1 MPAMPGRLNTVPA
14 GLIAFYG
21 TDMKPRQ
28 SHPWDIA
35 SIVSQG
41 VDMSFA
47 QSSIIEPAS
56 GRPADACVIFLHGQG
71 GSGYDFEPL
80 FHALALP
87 DSSAVRFVLPG
98 APMRQLECRQ
108 GARASAW
115 YDAAPGEIAG
125 GHAQQ
130 QMVDAVRQVEM
141 RIDSALADGI
151 DASRIILGGFGQGA
165 DIAAHA
171 ALGYRKGLGGLMML
185 STALGT
191 MPSNTHDANRHLL
204 ITMHHGRQ
212 DPVVGEAA
220 ARQRAEQFIRMG
232 YSVDYHAHT
241 MGNEFCAD
249 ELSQLRAWLVTRL
262 IRTRLV
268 A

>member
-1 MPAMPGRLNTVPA
+1 
-14 GLIAFYG
+14 
-21 TDMKPRQ
+21 
-28 SHPWDIA
+28 
-35 SIVSQG
+35 
-41 VDMSFA
+41 MSFA

-56 GRPADACVIFLHGQG
+56 HRPADACVIFLHGQG

-87 DSSAVRFVLPG
+87 ASSAVRFVLPG
-98 APMRQLECRQ
+98 APMRQLTCRQ
-108 GARASAW
+108 GEQASAW
-115 YDAAPGEIAG
+115 YDAAPGDIAG
-125 GHAQQ
+125 SHAQQ

-171 ALGYRKGLGGLMML
+171 ALGYRKGLGGLMLL

-191 MPSNTHDANRHLL
+191 LPSATHDANRHLL

-212 DPVVGEAA
+212 DPVVSEAS
-220 ARQRAEQFIRMG
+220 ARQRAGEFTRMG
-232 YSVDYHAHT
+232 YSVDYHAHA

-249 ELSQLRAWLVTRL
+249 ELSQLRAWLITRL